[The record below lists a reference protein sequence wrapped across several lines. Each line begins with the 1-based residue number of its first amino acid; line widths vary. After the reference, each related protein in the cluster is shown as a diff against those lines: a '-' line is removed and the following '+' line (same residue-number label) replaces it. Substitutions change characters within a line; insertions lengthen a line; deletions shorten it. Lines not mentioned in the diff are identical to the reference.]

1 MSVIVK
7 NMEMPKTC
15 ADCHDADLPTAIAWL
30 GAKCPWAHGIIDP
43 GVYDLRH
50 ERHPDC
56 PLVELPPHGDLI
68 DRDALLAEYERDER
82 AADEHG
88 REFSFS
94 FDSGGARCAE
104 WWIVQQKLM
113 DAPVIVSADKEETE

>member
-1 MSVIVK
+1 MADILIR
-7 NMEMPKTC
+7 MEMPKTC

-56 PLVELPPHGDLI
+56 PLHELPEHGDLI
-68 DRDALLAEYERDER
+68 DRDELNKCRKEFCHGKNGWEYDYVEDRD
-82 AADEHG
+82 
-88 REFSFS
+88 
-94 FDSGGARCAE
+94 
-104 WWIVQQKLM
+104 I
-113 DAPVIVSADKEETE
+113 DASAVIIPSNKEATE

>member
-1 MSVIVK
+1 MADILIR
-7 NMEMPKTC
+7 MEMPKTC

-56 PLVELPPHGDLI
+56 PLVELPEHGDLI
-68 DRDALLAEYERDER
+68 DRDAFDADARKRYCSACDNYNGTKCR
-82 AADEHG
+82 ACWVDDMLGDVADFE
-88 REFSFS
+88 
-94 FDSGGARCAE
+94 
-104 WWIVQQKLM
+104 V
-113 DAPVIVSADKEETE
+113 VIPSNKEGTE